1 MTVLLFRDGANNI
14 SMRPDQGSDSR
25 QVIETGVT
33 HDVSRRRFF
42 QLAGGIAGAGVVL
55 SAASCRKTPAD
66 TFFVGRGDTGLLNY
80 LYMVEH
86 VMSAF
91 HAQTNMVGSHYYGL
105 TDSELQLIADLRDHQ
120 LAHKGLLKALLGNS
134 AMGQIVVSLAPV
146 TFADRT
152 DTLNHAIFL
161 EDIAAAAYNGV
172 AQYFTDTS
180 YVLLVAKMATVQ
192 ARHAAYERNI
202 LAANTFSDSTIVN
215 SNGFDRALTPQQVM
229 AALAPYIQTKLDIS
243 TLPG

>member
-1 MTVLLFRDGANNI
+1 MK
-14 SMRPDQGSDSR
+14 PDSGSQNQ
-25 QVIETGVT
+25 QVTETGVT

-42 QLAGGIAGAGVVL
+42 QLAGGIAGVGAVL
-55 SAASCRKTPAD
+55 SVASCRKTPPD
-66 TFFVGRGDTGLLNY
+66 TFFIGRGDTGLLNY
-80 LYMVEH
+80 LYIVEQ

-91 HAQTNMVGSHYYGL
+91 HAQTNIVGSHYYGL
-105 TDSELQLIADLRDHQ
+105 TESELQLIADMRDHQ
-120 LAHKGLLKALLGNS
+120 LAHKGLIKGLLGRD
-134 AMGQIVVSLAPV
+134 AMSTIVVDLSPV

-152 DTLNHAIFL
+152 DTLNHAIML

-172 AQYFTDTS
+172 AQYFTDTN
-180 YVLLVAKMATVQ
+180 YVLLIAKMATVQ
-192 ARHAAYERNI
+192 ARHAAYERDI
-202 LAANTFSDSTIVN
+202 LAPNTFSDSTIVN